1 MTISMDQIKELR
13 DKTSAGISDCKKA
26 LEACGGDLEKAVEEL
41 RKKGLATAQKKA
53 GRATNQGAVE
63 AYIHHDGKLGV
74 LVELNCETDFVAKTP
89 EFKDL
94 AKQIAMQIA
103 VDCPLYIDKDTIPTE
118 IIEAEKAIYRD
129 QLKKENKPDHII
141 EKIMEGKLEAFYK
154 SVCLVDLPTIRDS
167 KVTIH
172 ELIQQ
177 TIGTIQENISI
188 RRFSRFRIGEEE

>member
-1 MTISMDQIKELR
+1 MNITMDQIKEIR

-26 LEACGGDLEKAVEEL
+26 LEACGGDIEKAVEEL

-53 GRATNQGAVE
+53 GRATNQGVVE

-103 VDCPLYIDKDTIPTE
+103 VDSPLYLDKDSIPCE
-118 IIEAEKAIYRD
+118 IVESEKAIYRD
-129 QLKKENKPDHII
+129 QLKKENKPDHIV
-141 EKIMEGKLEAFYK
+141 EKILEGKLEAFYK
-154 SVCLVDLPTIRDS
+154 SVCLVDLPTIRDP

-177 TIGTIQENISI
+177 TIGTIQENISV